1 MLNIFLQSEA
11 EKIENLIVPD
21 SVQKARFAETVRYLA
36 DGEFLSNI
44 WRQMADWLVWTGIK
58 FIISLAIYYV
68 CRFVL
73 RKVLALVDAIM
84 TRRGVE
90 ISLHSFILTAVKV
103 RGYVFIVLIIVS
115 ILGFNSSSFLAVLAS
130 MGLAIGMALSG
141 TLQNFAGGVLILLL
155 KPYKIGDYIE
165 AQGYAGTVREIQIF
179 HTIITTYDN
188 KSIII
193 PNGGL
198 STSSINN
205 WSTQDYRRVEW
216 EIAISYGDSVDAAR
230 KAILDMFATDPRI
243 LRKVDEE
250 KNVLDEYNKAL
261 AEEENPPTLEPRKH
275 GLLYRIFHRKSK
287 VKEAIER
294 WQEKQDNHLKA
305 LKPCV
310 TSDASVVVNK
320 LADSSLLIEAR
331 AWVKNSDYWSVYY
344 HYNERFYNELPNYG
358 INFPFPQMDLH
369 IKQ

>member
-1 MLNIFLQSEA
+1 MFQSTEITDKA
-11 EKIENLIVPD
+11 AQTVNEISAGLEQLRSSSINDLFSELPQRLVNFAIDIVI
-21 SVQKARFAETVRYLA
+21 A
-36 DGEFLSNI
+36 I
-44 WRQMADWLVWTGIK
+44 LVFYVGK
-58 FIISLAIYYV
+58 FIIKRIYRIVATILMRREVEKSL
-68 CRFVL
+68 
-73 RKVLALVDAIM
+73 
-84 TRRGVE
+84 
-90 ISLHSFILTAVKV
+90 SSFILSFVK
-103 RGYVFIVLIIVS
+103 IVLYFILIITVIG
-115 ILGFNSSSFLAVLAS
+115 ILGIETSSFLALFAS
-130 MGLAIGMALSG
+130 AGVAIGMALSG

-230 KAILDMFATDPRI
+230 KAILDMFASDPRI
-243 LRKVDEE
+243 LKKVDEE
-250 KNVLDEYNKAL
+250 KIVLEEYNKAL
-261 AEEENPPTLEPRKH
+261 AEEENPPTVEPRKR

-287 VKEAIER
+287 VKQAIER

-331 AWVKNSDYWSVYY
+331 AWVKNTDYWSVYY